1 VTNIEIR
8 VNGAS
13 AVKEKQEGLLTA
25 GMVGATA
32 TFAFDSAWAGLT
44 KTAVFRCGGLVRDVI
59 GVEDSARIPTEVLC
73 ADADLYVG
81 VEGRSSDGAVVIPTV
96 WVRAAY
102 VYPGANASG
111 DPSVDPELPVWAQIQ
126 AMIGDLAKLETVDKS
141 CLVAAVNEALR
152 SGGGTVS
159 QETIARL
166 VEEYLAENPPVV
178 TEMDPTVPDWAKQ
191 PEKPVYTADEVGAL
205 RQGELQTGIDSAL
218 EQAKT
223 SGVFNGKDGKDGED
237 GKDGRDGEDG
247 KDGADGKSAYQ
258 YAQDAGYGG
267 TEEEFAQKLA
277 EDAPSGGGS
286 GGWKKLIDYT
296 TEVDISSDTVSTI
309 DFDTDLD
316 GNPLNAKHLYLK
328 FSGTLQEK
336 YGVRVRFNS
345 SNETSGYVEWSTGS
359 PGAYWI
365 SQMFLAFENGAVNA
379 ILPASDKTIC
389 KTLTLSGSETGVT
402 MISIGWAGS
411 CSLDAGARFEVWE
424 VCE

>member
-1 VTNIEIR
+1 MTNIEIR

-13 AVKEKQEGLLTA
+13 AVKVKQEGLLTA

-81 VEGRSSDGAVVIPTV
+81 VEGRSSDGSVVIPTV

-111 DPSVDPELPVWAQIQ
+111 DPSVDSELPVWAQIQ
-126 AMIGDLAKLETVDKS
+126 AMIGDLAKLGTVDKS
-141 CLVAAVNEALR
+141 SLVAAVNEALR

-166 VEEYLAENPPVV
+166 VEEYLAENPP
-178 TEMDPTVPDWAKQ
+178 A
-191 PEKPVYTADEVGAL
+191 
-205 RQGELQTGIDSAL
+205 QGEPGVSATHSWDGTVL
-218 EQAKT
+218 TIT
-223 SGVFNGKDGKDGED
+223 SASGTSSADLKGEPGKDGED
-237 GKDGRDGEDG
+237 GADGSPG
-247 KDGADGKSAYQ
+247 KDGEDGKSAYQ

-267 TEEEFAQKLA
+267 TEEEFAKKLA

-296 TEVDISSDTVSTI
+296 TTEDVFAGTDIKRIT
-309 DFDTDLD
+309 FDKDKD
-316 GNPLNAKHLYLK
+316 GNPLDAKMIFVQVSGKMTGGTTVRMFINDVTNFYPEFNIGASAGSTGTACLFVSVSANK
-328 FSGTLQEK
+328 MWQAFGTAFKTAFSV
-336 YGVRVRFNS
+336 YGGGNS
-345 SNETSGYVEWSTGS
+345 SPESIQKIAFGDTSY
-359 PGAYWI
+359 
-365 SQMFLAFENGAVNA
+365 
-379 ILPASDKTIC
+379 
-389 KTLTLSGSETGVT
+389 TLT
-402 MISIGWAGS
+402 
-411 CSLDAGARFEVWE
+411 AGAKIEVWE
-424 VCE
+424 VERE